1 MRLSTRS
8 EPSASARVDD
18 VAEQQPAL
26 AREHKRV
33 TSEGSS
39 GSEWSFERI
48 YDEYKTPIFNFIYR
62 LVGNRELADDLTQ
75 DTFYKAYKAL
85 SRMDANLKLSAWLY
99 RIATN
104 TAYDALRR
112 RRLITWTPLPDLDH
126 EPADADHADPQETIG
141 TNELVR
147 QTLEQ
152 MPKQYRL
159 ALQLYTQH
167 GLPYAEI
174 ARILGIAESGVKMFL
189 SRARHSF
196 REHYRALEAGTVVN
210 RPKPRK

>member
-8 EPSASARVDD
+8 EPSASAQMDD
-18 VAEQQPAL
+18 VADLQPAL

-33 TSEGSS
+33 TSGGSL

-48 YDEYKTPIFNFIYR
+48 YDEYQTPIFNFIFH
-62 LVGNRELADDLTQ
+62 LVGNRDLAADLTQ
-75 DTFYKAYKAL
+75 DTFFKVYKAL
-85 SRMDANLKLSAWLY
+85 PRMDANLKLSAWLY

-112 RRLITWTPLPDLDH
+112 RKLITWMPLPELDH
-126 EPADADHADPQETIG
+126 ELADGEHADPQQAIG
-141 TNELVR
+141 TVELVR

-152 MPKQYRL
+152 MPRQYRL
-159 ALQLYTQH
+159 ALQLYSQH
-167 GLPYAEI
+167 GLTYAEI
-174 ARILGIAESGVKMFL
+174 ARALGIAESGVKMFL

-196 REHYRALEAGTVVN
+196 REYYQALEAGTTVN
-210 RPKPRK
+210 RPRPRN